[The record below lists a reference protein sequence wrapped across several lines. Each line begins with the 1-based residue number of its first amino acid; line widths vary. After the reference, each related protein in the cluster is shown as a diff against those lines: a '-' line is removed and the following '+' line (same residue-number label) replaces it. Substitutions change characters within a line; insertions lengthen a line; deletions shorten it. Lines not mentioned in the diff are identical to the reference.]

1 MGCAFCG
8 GIWPA
13 KGHWNG
19 HIMKT
24 ILLPM
29 SGYEGQA
36 QLVVT
41 SSSFQTSCTLEAFF
55 IGFTFGNVVSMLVL
69 MQIDN

>member
-1 MGCAFCG
+1 
-8 GIWPA
+8 
-13 KGHWNG
+13 
-19 HIMKT
+19 MKT